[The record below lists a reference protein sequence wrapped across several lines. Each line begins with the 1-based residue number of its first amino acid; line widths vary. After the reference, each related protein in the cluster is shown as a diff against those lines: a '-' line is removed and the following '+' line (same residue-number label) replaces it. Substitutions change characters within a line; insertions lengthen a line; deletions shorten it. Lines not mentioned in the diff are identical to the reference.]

1 MSEAANNSTRENARR
16 SLPLPIDHSI
26 ALWKS
31 GLVICNAIS
40 FQRWERAGNQLISFT
55 ESTAWWI
62 ADWLVYGE
70 NNFHDRY
77 REAIEHTSLSYQTL
91 RNYVWVARRFDLP
104 RRRDDLSFG
113 HHAEVAA
120 LDLPEQDYWLRK
132 SEELGWSRNQLRN
145 NVRTS
150 LKGREAREEQCPPWT
165 ARATEPG
172 ELSALPGVAAPPQAG
187 PPDNKL
193 ILRLTREQVNQF
205 ATVADRQTLPVDRW
219 AIQVLET
226 AASEHGPGTFGGH
239 ARMAV
244 SGPPK

>member
-1 MSEAANNSTRENARR
+1 MTESANNSTRDTARR

-40 FQRWERAGNQLISFT
+40 FQRWERAGSQLISFT

-77 REAIEHTSLSYQTL
+77 REAIENTSLSYQTL
-91 RNYVWVARRFDLP
+91 RNYAWVARRFDLP

-120 LDLPEQDYWLRK
+120 LDLPERDYWLRK

-150 LKGREAREEQCPPWT
+150 LKERQAREEQRPPT
-165 ARATEPG
+165 ACAAEPG
-172 ELSALPGVAAPPQAG
+172 ELSAFPEVAAQRQAG
-187 PPDNKL
+187 PPNSEL

-205 ATVADRQTLPVDRW
+205 ATVADKQTLPVDKW

-226 AASEHGPGTFGGH
+226 AASEHSPGTFGGH

-244 SGPPK
+244 SG